1 MGTNKGN
8 HHSHNL
14 YGRGGKHSLPMTGAD
29 RPIWKVVFALLAI
42 LDIQFIITLLK
53 HVGEKSAGECRS
65 TYADDDFSIN
75 YTFWDR
81 LSESTF
87 TISNYVWIG
96 PVFCLLCIVEAF
108 VRAVEA
114 RRAALNN
121 RAFDELETSLLRA
134 AKRHQ
139 SSTKLSMFFLGS
151 SDDDSHER
159 GALATVLRVLRFW
172 VPAIATIS
180 FWLFI
185 LPINMTDFHIQ
196 CGSDRLNDSSVAT
209 QWINQMMS
217 SFSVFQRTFH
227 GLLETFFWTRILPYK
242 IHKEPHLFVLRI
254 RVLLRWI
261 RFLRFAGPLFRIVL
275 KLQDQLQL
283 FLRLKRQSAS
293 RDKEKQKRIERPS
306 LLFADIQKLL
316 QLAKVQTIFAQV
328 PSISVLT
335 HPRLNKISSQVMDQ
349 YHHRREFGKTVSSQ
363 LKKLQADYFNFGN
376 KSFTATS
383 DLYDRILRLKRDL
396 RVSSNSEVSM
406 NYSNR
411 YLREIKSFLSSRE
424 YLISPRTRFS
434 LTWRMTVTYCL
445 LLEVARLFAS
455 W

>member
-1 MGTNKGN
+1 LGGNFPPRRGPNNIMGRQ
-8 HHSHNL
+8 S
-14 YGRGGKHSLPMTGAD
+14 AV
-29 RPIWKVVFALLAI
+29 RPIWKVSFALLAI
-42 LDIQFIITLLK
+42 LDIQFVTILLN
-53 HVGEKSAGECRS
+53 GEKSAGECRS
-65 TYADDDFSIN
+65 NYADDDFSIN

-81 LSESTF
+81 VSESTF
-87 TISNYVWIG
+87 TMSHYLWIG
-96 PVFCLLCIVEAF
+96 PAFCLLCIVEAL

-151 SDDDSHER
+151 ADDDSHES
-159 GALATVLRVLRFW
+159 GALATLLKVSRSW

-185 LPINMTDFHIQ
+185 LPINMTDFHIE
-196 CGSDRLNDSSVAT
+196 CGSDRLHDSSAAT
-209 QWINQMMS
+209 EWINQMMS
-217 SFSVFQRTFH
+217 SFSDFQRTFH
-227 GLLETFFWTRILPYK
+227 GLLESFFWTRILPYK
-242 IHKEPHLFVLRI
+242 FHKEPHRFLNRLQVI
-254 RVLLRWI
+254 LRWI
-261 RFLRFAGPLFRIVL
+261 RFLRFAGPLFRMVL

-283 FLRLKRQSAS
+283 FLRLKRQSAF
-293 RDKEKQKRIERPS
+293 RDKEKQKRIDRPS
-306 LLFADIQKLL
+306 LLFSDIQKLL
-316 QLAKVQTIFAQV
+316 QLTKVQTTFAQV

-335 HPRLNKISSQVMDQ
+335 HPRLSKISSQVMEQ
-349 YHHRREFGKTVSSQ
+349 YHHRRDFGKKVSSQ

-383 DLYDRILRLKRDL
+383 EMYDRILSLKRDL
-396 RVSSNSEVSM
+396 QISSNSEESM

-411 YLREIKSFLSSRE
+411 YLREIKLFLSSRE

-434 LTWRMTVTYCL
+434 LTWRMIVSNCL
-445 LLEVARLFAS
+445 LLEIARLVAS